1 MKKTFERFG
10 YTATIVGDEG
20 MNALLTIK
28 NPVGMVI
35 KQAEYRDFEHAA
47 RGWYSFCR
55 YHGLLLQTRAKDVV
69 VVDINV
75 PDTDE
80 PTPTIEEPT
89 PIIAQIANNLPLTA
103 IIDFN
108 FTNSLNLPLTEW
120 IADINNRLKSG
131 KYHPSEIVRIR
142 LVPNA

>member
-1 MKKTFERFG
+1 MKKNFERFG

-20 MNALLTIK
+20 MSALLTIK
-28 NPVGMVI
+28 NPTGRIIRQTEHKALINAVNAWHGWCSRHNLLVRPRTNDAVVI
-35 KQAEYRDFEHAA
+35 
-47 RGWYSFCR
+47 
-55 YHGLLLQTRAKDVV
+55 
-69 VVDINV
+69 DINM
-75 PDTDE
+75 PE
-80 PTPTIEEPT
+80 PEEPAPVIEEPT

>member
-10 YTATIVGDEG
+10 YTATIIGEEG

-28 NPVGMVI
+28 NPTGKIV
-35 KQAEYRDFEHAA
+35 KQTEYKSFEGAGG
-47 RGWYSFCR
+47 GWYQWCR
-55 YHGLLLQTRAKDVV
+55 RRNMLVQPRIEDAVV
-69 VVDINV
+69 IDINI
-75 PDTDE
+75 PE
-80 PTPTIEEPT
+80 PEEPAPVIEEPT
-89 PIIAQIANNLPLTA
+89 PITAQIANNLPLTA

-131 KYHPSEIVRIR
+131 KYNPSEIVRIR